1 MKNYSLLSRYRS
13 QLFGLS
19 IIGIMIF
26 HYFENVLGY
35 LKSGTTF
42 EIAFCFNKF
51 IGSIG
56 VEIFLFLSG
65 MGLYFSLSKNYNLK
79 QFYKKRF
86 VRVLV
91 PYLLYGCIA
100 WFVIDIIL
108 KKLSFYKYIHDLS
121 LLSFWTNGVK
131 TIWFIALIIPMYIAF
146 PLVFEMVNSKKG
158 FLKTVVVCLAIA
170 FVCVCSNQSAPKS
183 FGKIE
188 IAFNRI
194 PIFIIG
200 TYFGKLAFEKQE
212 IKKSHLPWLF
222 MGIPIK
228 LFFAFS
234 SIFNFGS
241 PLLLKFQSHFS
252 RYINSYYSVG
262 LIFLCIL
269 IFENIKIKPIDK
281 LLCLAGSVS
290 LELYIVHVTIRS
302 MVILLKAPIYHLPVY
317 LATMVVSVFI
327 AIILHIASTKIIAI
341 FNPPQKI

>member
-1 MKNYSLLSRYRS
+1 MNNYSLLSRYRG

-26 HYFENVLGY
+26 HYFENVLGF
-35 LKSGTTF
+35 LKSGTVF
-42 EIAFCFNKF
+42 EIASYFNKF

-65 MGLYFSLSKNYNLK
+65 MGLYFSLSKNYNIK

-100 WFVIDIIL
+100 WFILDILL
-108 KKLSFYKYIHDLS
+108 KHMDFFKYIHDLS

-146 PLVFEMVNSKKG
+146 PLIFELTSSKKG
-158 FLKTVVVCLAIA
+158 FTKIIITCLIIA
-170 FVCVCSNQSAPKS
+170 FVCVCSQQSAPKS

-188 IAFNRI
+188 IALNRI
-194 PIFIIG
+194 PIFILG

-228 LFFAFS
+228 FFFV
-234 SIFNFGS
+234 FTEN
-241 PLLLKFQSHFS
+241 SHFS

-269 IFENIKIKPIDK
+269 IFEHIKIKPIDK
-281 LLCLAGSVS
+281 LFCLAGSVS
-290 LELYIVHVTIRS
+290 LELYIVHVTVRNMI
-302 MVILLKAPIYHLPVY
+302 ILLKYPIYKLPVY
-317 LATMVVSVFI
+317 LAAMAVSVGI
-327 AIILHIASTKIIAI
+327 AVILHISSDKVILKVI
-341 FNPPQKI
+341 KK